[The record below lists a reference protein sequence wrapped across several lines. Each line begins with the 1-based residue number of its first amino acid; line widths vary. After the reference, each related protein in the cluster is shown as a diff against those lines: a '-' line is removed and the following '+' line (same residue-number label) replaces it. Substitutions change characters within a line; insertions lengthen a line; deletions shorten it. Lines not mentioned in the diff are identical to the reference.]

1 MMSFSFRGSP
11 QEGPVFSP
19 RLAETTPSEE
29 AKKEMEW
36 AQTQPK
42 WKDLL
47 RLITTG
53 AQ

>member
-1 MMSFSFRGSP
+1 MMSFSFRGNP
-11 QEGPVFSP
+11 NEGPVFSP

-29 AKKEMEW
+29 AKKVMEW

-47 RLITTG
+47 RLITTR